1 MADREKNMER
11 PKYKY
16 LKKVKCFLDEL
27 KNTFHSLW
35 RAIIW
40 WKIKFDKKIADTS
53 FKPASSILATPISSE
68 QELHITTVS
77 FFS

>member
-16 LKKVKCFLDEL
+16 LKKEKCFLDEI

-53 FKPASSILATPISSE
+53 FKPASSILVTPISSE